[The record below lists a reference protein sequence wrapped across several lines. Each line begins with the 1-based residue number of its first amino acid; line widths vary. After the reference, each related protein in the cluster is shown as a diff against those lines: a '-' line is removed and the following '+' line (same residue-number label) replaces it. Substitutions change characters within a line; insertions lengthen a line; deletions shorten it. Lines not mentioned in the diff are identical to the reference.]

1 MATVR
6 AKNVVILSADND
18 TVSGPLNIE
27 YIITIAG
34 TTNPSAQLK
43 LTNTSG
49 TTIWETGVLADNAR
63 IQDEV
68 QIRLDYGDVLH
79 ADIAGTGTKV
89 YLYEKF
95 D

>member
-27 YIITIAG
+27 YIVAIAG

-79 ADIAGTGTKV
+79 ADLAGTGTKV

>member
-27 YIITIAG
+27 YIVVVAG
-34 TTNPSAQLK
+34 TTSPSAQLK

-49 TTIWETGVLADNAR
+49 TTLWESGTMADNAR
-63 IQDEV
+63 LHDEV
-68 QIRLDYGDVLH
+68 AIRLDYGDTLH